1 MVKVTFTLDDESVAY
16 LERMADR
23 LDKPK
28 SQVVR
33 EALKV
38 YGEQLSRLTD
48 EERHRMLA
56 LFDEVVPAIP
66 DRPREAVESELD
78 DIRDA
83 RRAGG
88 RAGGAGPKRGR
99 KG

>member
-1 MVKVTFTLDDESVAY
+1 MPAMISCC
-16 LERMADR
+16 
-23 LDKPK
+23 
-28 SQVVR
+28 
-33 EALKV
+33 
-38 YGEQLSRLTD
+38 
-48 EERHRMLA
+48 MLA